1 MVIFNSKLLNYQRV
15 KRAKPP
21 TATPQVLRNQ
31 VCQHLRNTLTMRRRS
46 SWCCQ
51 ALQMGEQFWSWYA
64 PGIRFRYAGPVVSMW
79 ENDGKLM
86 ENSEVDLHGV
96 DVQRSEMF
104 RVYAAINPA
113 CFFPK
118 PRLFHIPSGQKIHH
132 TALAKHFGGS
142 RPGRG

>member
-1 MVIFNSKLLNYQRV
+1 
-15 KRAKPP
+15 
-21 TATPQVLRNQ
+21 
-31 VCQHLRNTLTMRRRS
+31 
-46 SWCCQ
+46 
-51 ALQMGEQFWSWYA
+51 
-64 PGIRFRYAGPVVSMW
+64 MW

-132 TALAKHFGGS
+132 TALAKHFSGS